1 MILFKPEPKQDEFMK
16 AVFSGL
22 YRFLFYGGA
31 AGGGKT
37 YVGLA
42 ILIVLCKLF
51 PNSKWMVLRKDF
63 TKLKANT
70 IPSFHKIY
78 PRRFLLKFVDGIAYM
93 RNGSQIIFKG
103 EHFNYDKDLTWMDGL
118 EVNGF
123 LLEEVQELQEKTFN
137 KAKLRAGRNILPNMP
152 PILILCTGNPS
163 QNWSKDVFVTPFV
176 EGRLEKPFY
185 YLQSLMT
192 DNSYL
197 PQNYIDGLDTL
208 DSKTYKRYVQGDWSV
223 IDVDMPFM
231 YDFHRNK
238 HVRPLGKPSIS
249 KPLYLSFDFNL
260 DPITC
265 VVFQFVKGKYIH
277 FFTEYRL
284 PNSNTYN
291 LVAAIKKDHPGF
303 YFVVTGDA
311 SGTNGNTMVR
321 ENVNNYTIIMEG
333 LGIKANQM
341 KVPNENPD
349 IKDNRVLCNAILMKH
364 PEVIFDTSMKF
375 TIDDMEL
382 VEVNRYGEINKTKD
396 KHMTHLLD
404 AVRYAFN
411 THFSDFVRHKI

>member
-1 MILFKPEPKQDEFMK
+1 MILFRPEPKQQTFID

-42 ILIVLCKLF
+42 ILILLCKMF

-70 IPSFHKIY
+70 IPSFHKMC
-78 PRRFLLKFVDGIAYM
+78 PRRFLLKFVDGIAYFH
-93 RNGSQIIFKG
+93 NGSMIIFKG
-103 EHFNYDKDLTWMDGL
+103 EYFNHDKDLTWMDGL

-137 KAKLRAGRNILPNMP
+137 KCKLRAGRNIIPKMP
-152 PILILCTGNPS
+152 PILIIVTGNPS
-163 QNWSKDVFVTPFV
+163 QNWSKDTFVTPHL
-176 EGRLEKPFY
+176 EGKLEAPY
-185 YLQSLMT
+185 YFLQSLMT

-197 PQNYIDGLDTL
+197 PQSYIEGLDTL
-208 DSKTYKRYVQGDWSV
+208 DSKTYKRYVKGDWSV

-238 HVRPLGKPSIS
+238 HVKPLGKPSIS

-265 VVFQFVKGKYIH
+265 VVFQFIKGRYIH
-277 FFTEYRL
+277 FFKEYRL
-284 PNSNTYN
+284 PNSNTFN
-291 LVAAIKKDHPGF
+291 LCQAIKKDHPDY

-311 SGTNGNTMVR
+311 SGNNGSTMVAK
-321 ENVNNYTIIMEG
+321 NVNNYTIIMNE
-333 LGIKANQM
+333 LGIKGDQM
-341 KVPNENPD
+341 KVPNSNPD
-349 IKDNRVLCNAILMKH
+349 IADNRVLCNAILMKH
-364 PEVIFDTSMKF
+364 PEVLFDVSMKF
-375 TIDDMEL
+375 TIEDMEL
-382 VEVNRYGEINKTKD
+382 VEVNGYGDIDKTKD
-396 KHMTHLLD
+396 KHRTHLLD
-404 AVRYAFN
+404 CVRYAFG
-411 THFSDFVRHKI
+411 THFYDFVRHKL